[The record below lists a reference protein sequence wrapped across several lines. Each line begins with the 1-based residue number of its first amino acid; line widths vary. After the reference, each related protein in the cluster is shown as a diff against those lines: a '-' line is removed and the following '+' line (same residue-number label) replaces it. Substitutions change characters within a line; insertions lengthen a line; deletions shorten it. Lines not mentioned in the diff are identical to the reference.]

1 MRVEMTFNPAAVPE
15 GYTIGNV
22 YHTVKT
28 EFMKHGLR
36 CCSDGDVLAFEDNG
50 REDDFA
56 NMWNVIK
63 CLMVSKWYLQCAT
76 SCDYIEDGEREDVL
90 SQAYL
95 FKARRVV

>member
-1 MRVEMTFNPAAVPE
+1 MRMEMTFDPAAVPE

-50 REDDFA
+50 REDGYA
-56 NMWNVIK
+56 YMWNAVISLLK
-63 CLMVSKWYLQCAT
+63 SKGLDRCGRIAYNST
-76 SCDYIEDGEREDVL
+76 TGERKFSSCKV
-90 SQAYL
+90 
-95 FKARRVV
+95 FRHR